1 MRYQPGHGAKLRIAD
16 KVVPN
21 GRAPR
26 WLMEGLRANRY
37 RTVVGIIRD
46 PQRRC
51 LMYMLGQKPGHTSF
65 IGAYAFRSYQL
76 NMVVPRPPGRPRLR
90 RVYRI
95 LAPVMTGPAKVDAG
109 QLVVRPLA
117 M

>member
-1 MRYQPGHGAKLRIAD
+1 MRYEPGHGAKLRIGD

-26 WLMEGLRANRY
+26 WLMEGLRRNRY

-51 LMYMLGQKPGHTSF
+51 LMYMLGQKPGHTGY

-76 NMVVPRPPGRPRLR
+76 NLVVPRPPGRPRVR
-90 RVYRI
+90 RVYRV
-95 LAPVMTGPAKVDAG
+95 LAPVMSGSAPVGAS

-117 M
+117 L